1 MALLAIGIAL
11 LASAVSADEI
21 GLLAKHLSS
30 PVLSSRQTTAEA
42 QAHLASRVK
51 PMPAIAGR
59 AQWEKQAG
67 VLREQILRHV
77 IFRGQAAGW
86 RGIPT
91 KAEWLD
97 TIPGNGYRIRKFRYE
112 VVPGM
117 WVAGLLYEPAAL
129 RGRVPVVLN
138 LNGHEEEGMASPYIQ
153 ERCVHLAR
161 NGVLAFNTE
170 WFGRGQMSGP
180 GFDHYRLNQID
191 LTGSSGLA
199 LFYLAQTRLLD
210 IALKHPHAD
219 AARVAVTGFSG
230 GGWQTLLLA
239 SMDLRVAAAVP
250 VAGYSSFLTRTQFPE
265 MDLGDS
271 EQTPVDLGLYADYTH
286 LTALLAPRPTL
297 LIYNARD
304 NCCFRADYA
313 LPPLL
318 EAARPVFDLYG
329 RAGRLRDHVGFD
341 VGHNDGPDDR
351 RALYG
356 FLADVFFEGKGSF
369 STEETTSAADFR
381 NAEELRVPVP
391 GQKEDFH
398 TLAAR
403 LARDLPR
410 DGDVPDEPAALISWQ
425 SRYRPRLRE
434 LVRWPDYT
442 VRAQEVSSQDEG
454 GLRITASRLSLDQ
467 VWTVPSVEFAPEDP
481 AGTTLVFGDAGRA
494 KAGERD
500 PVARAAPAAGRGD
513 RPVLLRREPDRR
525 AGFSLLSAR
534 LGPGRAASRNRG
546 WPGGERGAMAEAE
559 IRSGLGRGLRAPDEP
574 GRSGGCGPGERRHRW
589 RECSRGRCARCGS
602 RSSATGARPKRRSCS
617 VSACWNS
624 ST

>member
-1 MALLAIGIAL
+1 MARY
-11 LASAVSADEI
+11 S
-21 GLLAKHLSS
+21 H
-30 PVLSSRQTTAEA
+30 Q
-42 QAHLASRVK
+42 
-51 PMPAIAGR
+51 
-59 AQWEKQAG
+59 
-67 VLREQILRHV
+67 
-77 IFRGQAAGW
+77 
-86 RGIPT
+86 
-91 KAEWLD
+91 AEWLD

-117 WVAGLLYEPAAL
+117 WVAGLLYEPSAL

-170 WFGRGQMSGP
+170 WFGRGQMSRP

-265 MDLGDS
+265 LDLGDS

-356 FLADVFFEGKGSF
+356 FLSDVFFEGKGSF
-369 STEETTSAADFR
+369 STEETTICR
-381 NAEELRVPVP
+381 
-391 GQKEDFH
+391 
-398 TLAAR
+398 R
-403 LARDLPR
+403 L
-410 DGDVPDEPAALISWQ
+410 
-425 SRYRPRLRE
+425 
-434 LVRWPDYT
+434 
-442 VRAQEVSSQDEG
+442 
-454 GLRITASRLSLDQ
+454 
-467 VWTVPSVEFAPEDP
+467 PEC
-481 AGTTLVFGDAGRA
+481 GRT
-494 KAGERD
+494 
-500 PVARAAPAAGRGD
+500 ARAGPRPERGLPHSGRPARQGSPA
-513 RPVLLRREPDRR
+513 RRRRARR
-525 AGFSLLSAR
+525 AGGADLLAEPVSPQASRAGALAR
-534 LGPGRAASRNRG
+534 LHRSGAGGVVARRRRAADHCLAAFS
-546 WPGGERGAMAEAE
+546 
-559 IRSGLGRGLRAPDEP
+559 RSGLDRALGRVRAR
-574 GRSGGCGPGERRHRW
+574 GSRRHDALSSEMRAGQSW
-589 RECSRGRCARCGS
+589 RA
-602 RSSATGARPKRRSCS
+602 RSSRSCS
-617 VSACWNS
+617 AGSGS
-624 ST
+624 